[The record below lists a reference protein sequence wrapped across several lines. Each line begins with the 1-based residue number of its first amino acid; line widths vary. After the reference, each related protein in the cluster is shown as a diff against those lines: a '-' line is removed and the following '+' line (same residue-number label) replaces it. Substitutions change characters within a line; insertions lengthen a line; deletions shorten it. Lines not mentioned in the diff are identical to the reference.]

1 MKKLF
6 LAAFFITASAHAWDY
21 SELETGHAK
30 LGTMYTWSSAEV
42 SAPTALDVNCLS
54 TGGAW
59 VKLDTEDEGYQAPLL
74 RDYPGIV
81 KITIG
86 TADGIS
92 YFNGETDLN
101 FWSKGGQQRLVNF
114 VSELNQALTISV
126 LTDDGKTYRVRPIE
140 PEMRIDVRKCPA
152 GVPAMVDPNT
162 RTVRTPEELNAL

>member
-1 MKKLF
+1 MF
-6 LAAFFITASAHAWDY
+6 LAAFFITASAHAWEY
-21 SELETGHAK
+21 SELETGHTK
-30 LGTMYTWSSAEV
+30 LGTMYTWSSSEV
-42 SAPTALDVNCLS
+42 SAPTALEVNCLS

-81 KITIG
+81 KITVG
-86 TADGIS
+86 TAEGIS

-114 VSELNQALTISV
+114 VNELNQALTISV
-126 LTDDGKTYRVRPIE
+126 LTDDGKTYRIRPIE

-162 RTVRTPEELNAL
+162 RTVRTPEEMNTL